1 MTAWFS
7 PMAIAAAALIA
18 CTAAS
23 RAQTAA
29 APQDQST
36 PAAGAP
42 TASDGLSDLDAM
54 TFACARA
61 GLNAAARE
69 AGKVPSQ
76 GNYQFAYFRIVN
88 NSHHSAYE
96 VHFISNYED
105 EPELKYCVAI
115 YCQQGWDPKATPVSV
130 QLIGN
135 TTGRPVAGAG
145 HGTDCGS
152 MQAPAKH

>member
-7 PMAIAAAALIA
+7 PMAIAAASVVA
-18 CTAAS
+18 CAGAS
-23 RAQTAA
+23 HAQTAPP
-29 APQDQST
+29 PQDQST
-36 PAAGAP
+36 PAAGAAAA
-42 TASDGLSDLDAM
+42 TNGLSDLDAM

-96 VHFISNYED
+96 VHFISNYEG
-105 EPELKYCVAI
+105 EPELQYCVAI
-115 YCQQGWDPKATPVSV
+115 YCQQGWDPRTTPVSV

-135 TTGRPVAGAG
+135 AGRPVAGAG
-145 HGTDCGS
+145 HGTDCGG
-152 MQAPAKH
+152 MQPPAKH